1 MHRAAGHR
9 EARMRRLLLAP
20 LLAAATLLAL
30 EGALS
35 LARRPSLVHSLPR
48 LWSATAPDAAWR
60 PLSEEER
67 RRAAAEN
74 PGIWRAHP
82 DPRVGYALRTRSELA
97 VREGQIRSDGLGLRR
112 RPGEPR
118 EGALRIAVM
127 GASIPFG
134 YGLDDD
140 EVLAHRLELALDA
153 ARGPGARPV
162 LCRTVAMGRWN
173 VRNAVSFLLD
183 HLPDLR
189 PDLVLF
195 MPFENELSDTDQVDE
210 TGHRRAAP
218 DPSSPDPW
226 LSVRADDLSA
236 LTRRLQDARGRGLV
250 ETEFGQIGP
259 DALTADI
266 SPESTRRYDENAALL
281 LRLRDELSA
290 RGARLAYLI
299 YDESPHAWHML
310 RRLLAAAPDLP
321 VIPLLEE
328 TPAAFSLGYDPHP
341 SARTIEVFAG
351 WIAQDLLDRGL
362 LDAGLGHPLPA
373 APPEYAA
380 LRAGPRGRE
389 EIVALSRAAREEALR
404 ALQPAIDF
412 RDGRGIRQLFGG
424 VSTLATSGPR
434 LLALLARRA
443 TLVVELAPLAERP
456 DLYPLRVQVLADG
469 APLGELLLTADGP
482 ASGRFPLPPGG
493 PCVEV
498 KLAAEDWVVSVF
510 GDWEVAE
517 AAAYRPLRLACEDA

>member
-1 MHRAAGHR
+1 
-9 EARMRRLLLAP
+9 MRRLLLAP

-48 LWSATAPDAAWR
+48 LWGAAAPDEAWR
-60 PLSEEER
+60 PLSDEER

-82 DPRVGYALRTRSELA
+82 DPRVGYVLRTRSELA
-97 VREGQIRSDGLGLRR
+97 VRDGQIRSDGLGLRR

-153 ARGPGARPV
+153 ARGPDARPV

-183 HLPDLR
+183 HLPELR

-195 MPFENELSDTDQVDE
+195 MPFENDLSDTDQVDE

-218 DPSSPDPW
+218 DPASSDPW
-226 LSVRADDLSA
+226 LSIRSDDLLA
-236 LTRRLQDARGRGLV
+236 LTHRLQDAHKLGLV
-250 ETEFGQIGP
+250 ATTFGEIGP
-259 DALTADI
+259 DALTSDI
-266 SPESTRRYDENAALL
+266 APESTRRYDENAALL
-281 LRLRDELSA
+281 LHLRDELSA
-290 RGARLAYLI
+290 RGTRFVYLV
-299 YDESPHAWHML
+299 YDEEPHTWHLL
-310 RRLLAAAPDLP
+310 RRLLAAAPDLQ
-321 VIPLLEE
+321 VIPLLRNVLPEF
-328 TPAAFSLGYDPHP
+328 TLGYDPHP
-341 SARTIEVFAG
+341 SARTIDVLAG
-351 WIAQDLLDRGL
+351 WVAQDLLRLGL
-362 LDAGLGHPLPA
+362 LDPGAGRPLPET
-373 APPEYAA
+373 PPEYAA
-380 LRAGPRGRE
+380 LRAQARGRE
-389 EIVALSRAAREEALR
+389 EVEALSRAARDEALR
-404 ALQPAIDF
+404 ILQPVIDF
-412 RDGRGIRQLFGG
+412 RDGRGLRQILGG
-424 VSTLATSGPR
+424 VSPQATSGPR

-443 TLVVELAPLAERP
+443 TLVVELAPLADRP

-469 APLGELLLTADGP
+469 APLGELLLASDGP
-482 ASGRFPLPPGG
+482 ASARFPLPPGG

-510 GDWEVAE
+510 GDWEVTE
-517 AAAYRPLRLACEDA
+517 AAAYRPQRLACEDA

>member
-1 MHRAAGHR
+1 
-9 EARMRRLLLAP
+9 MRRLLLAP

-30 EGALS
+30 EGALA
-35 LARRPSLVHSLPR
+35 LAGRPPLLPSLPR
-48 LWSATAPDAAWR
+48 LWGAAGSDAAWR

-67 RRAAAEN
+67 RLAAAGN

-82 DPRVGYALRTRSELA
+82 DPRVGYVLRARSELA

-153 ARGPGARPV
+153 ARGPDARPV
-162 LCRTVAMGRWN
+162 QCRTVAMGRWN

-195 MPFENELSDTDQVDE
+195 MPFDNDLSDTDQVDE

-218 DPSSPDPW
+218 DPAASDPW

-236 LTRRLQDARGRGLV
+236 LVRRLQDARERGLLA
-250 ETEFGQIGP
+250 TAFGDLGP

-281 LRLRDELSA
+281 LRLRDELA
-290 RGARLAYLI
+290 AHGARLAYLA
-299 YDESPHAWHML
+299 YNEGPHAWHLL

-321 VIPLLEE
+321 VIPLLERTTAE
-328 TPAAFSLGYDPHP
+328 FSLGYDPHP
-341 SARTIEVFAG
+341 SARTIEVLAG
-351 WIAQDLLDRGL
+351 WVAQDLLARGL
-362 LDAGLGHPLPA
+362 VDAGLGRPLPA
-373 APPEYAA
+373 APAAYSA
-380 LRAGPRGRE
+380 LRAPSRGRE
-389 EIVALSRAAREEALR
+389 EIEALSRAARDEALR
-404 ALQPAIDF
+404 LLQPAIDF

-424 VSTLATSGPR
+424 VSTLATAGPR
-434 LLALLARRA
+434 LLALLARRE

-469 APLGELLLTADGP
+469 APLGALLLSADGP
-482 ASGRFPLPPGG
+482 ARTRFALPPGG

>member
-1 MHRAAGHR
+1 
-9 EARMRRLLLAP
+9 MRRLLLAP

-35 LARRPSLVHSLPR
+35 LAGRPSLLLGLPR
-48 LWSATAPDAAWR
+48 LWGGAALDEAWR

-82 DPRVGYALRTRSELA
+82 DPRVGYVLRARSELA
-97 VREGQIRSDGLGLRR
+97 VREGQILSDGLGLRR

-118 EGALRIAVM
+118 EGALRIAVL

-140 EVLAHRLELALDA
+140 EVLAHRLELLLDA

-195 MPFENELSDTDQVDE
+195 MPFENDLSDTDQVDE
-210 TGHRRAAP
+210 SGHRRAAP
-218 DPSSPDPW
+218 DPASPDPW

-236 LTRRLQDARGRGLV
+236 LTRRLQDARERGLV
-250 ETEFGQIGP
+250 ATGFGDIGP
-259 DALTADI
+259 DALTSDL

-281 LRLRDELSA
+281 LRLRDELAA
-290 RGARLAYLI
+290 RGARLAWLTYH
-299 YDESPHAWHML
+299 EVPHTWHML

-321 VIPLLEE
+321 VIPLLQRVPPE
-328 TPAAFSLGYDPHP
+328 FSLGYDPHP
-341 SARTIEVFAG
+341 SARTIDVLAG
-351 WIAQDLLDRGL
+351 WVAQDLLR
-362 LDAGLGHPLPA
+362 AGLVDPGLARPLPA
-373 APPEYAA
+373 TPPEYAA
-380 LRAGPRGRE
+380 LRAPARGPE
-389 EIVALSRAAREEALR
+389 EVEALSRAAREDALR
-404 ALQPAIDF
+404 TLQPVIDF
-412 RDGRGIRQLFGG
+412 RDGRGIGQLFGG

-443 TLVVELAPLAERP
+443 TLVVELAPLSERP

-482 ASGRFPLPPGG
+482 ASARFPLPPGG

-498 KLAAEDWVVSVF
+498 KLAAEDWIVSVI

-517 AAAYRPLRLACEDA
+517 AAAYRPLRLACEDG